1 MLVAFLDFCWSIH
14 LIQSKGKKFRII
26 AGPHHQILCFR
37 NHEESESAK
46 ENKYH
51 ATSDVC
57 SILKDLY
64 HSMTDKQVVGNGGFI
79 LFIAARGSW
88 RWGMVILMMILPTY
102 LKEKGFESSADL
114 TGTLPVRTQYLF
126 FMVPKCSCAFSVFIG
141 LRNSFGK
148 AIFHDGSLVS

>member
-1 MLVAFLDFCWSIH
+1 MLVAFLDFCWLIH
-14 LIQSKGKKFRII
+14 LIQSKGKKFHTI
-26 AGPHHQILCFR
+26 AWPHHQILCFR
-37 NHEESESAK
+37 NQKEGESAR

-51 ATSDVC
+51 AASDIC

-64 HSMTDKQVVGNGGFI
+64 HSMTDKQVVGNGGFL

-88 RWGMVILMMILPTY
+88 RWGMVIVMMILPTY

-114 TGTLPVRTQYLF
+114 TGTLLVRRQYLF

-141 LRNSFGK
+141 RWNSFGK
-148 AIFHDGSLVS
+148 AILHHGSLVS